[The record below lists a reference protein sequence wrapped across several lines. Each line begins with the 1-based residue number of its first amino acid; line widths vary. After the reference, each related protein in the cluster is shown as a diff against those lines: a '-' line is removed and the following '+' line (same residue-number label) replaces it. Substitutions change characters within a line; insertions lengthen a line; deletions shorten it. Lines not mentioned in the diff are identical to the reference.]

1 MPAITSLGVGSGLD
15 AEGIVSSLMAV
26 ERRPISLVQTQI
38 DGLNTKLS
46 SIGKLKSLVAAMR
59 DKAAALTSV
68 SAWGKMA
75 VSTTDATSVTASA
88 AANSPAGRYA
98 VTVQSLAAA
107 QTTTSGQFATSATTL
122 NEGSLT
128 IELGSYQGTGTP
140 ATGFTAKP
148 GATPMTINIG
158 AGETS
163 LSAIRDKINAAGA
176 GVTASIVNDA
186 NGARLSL
193 RSTATGEV
201 NGFRITAAET
211 ADDGAAATGLSALA
225 FDATTLT
232 SPMALNQR
240 SANAQ
245 ASINGISVSSTTN
258 TFADVADGL
267 SVTVSKVSA
276 TPVELVT
283 SQDTASIKTGI
294 DEFIKAYNE
303 LATYVRD
310 QTKVEAATGSSATTS
325 AGNTN
330 VVMKG
335 GPLQGDRAAV
345 DLQWQ
350 LRSVVNEGSSVST
363 QWSAL
368 SQIGIVMKQDG
379 TLETKSTE
387 LTAAL
392 AKPDE
397 LRKLLAT
404 DGSSSA
410 TSGFM
415 DRFRDVGD
423 RVLSFEGSLE
433 VRGQYLQKNISRLGL
448 KKSDME
454 ERLTGKEANLR
465 TRYQSLDTQM
475 SRLSALQQYVTQQL
489 SSLNISA

>member
-46 SIGKLKSLVAAMR
+46 SIGRLKSLVAAMR

-107 QTTTSGQFATSATTL
+107 QTITSGQFTNSSSTL

-128 IELGSYQGTGTP
+128 IELGSYQGSGTP
-140 ATGFTAKP
+140 ATGFTAKA
-148 GATPMTINIG
+148 GATPVTVNIG

-201 NGFRITAAET
+201 NGFRITANET
-211 ADDGAAATGLSALA
+211 TDDGAAGTGLSALA

-245 ASINGISVSSTTN
+245 ATINGIVVNSTTN
-258 TFADVADGL
+258 TFAEVADGL
-267 SVTVSKVSA
+267 TVTVSKVSA

-283 SQDTASIKTGI
+283 SQDTASIKTSI

-303 LATYVRD
+303 MATYLRD
-310 QTKVEAATGSSATTS
+310 QTKVEPATGSSTTS

-335 GPLQGDRAAV
+335 GPLQGDRSAV

-350 LRSVVNEGSSVST
+350 LRSVINEGSSTSS

-379 TLETKSTE
+379 TLETKSAE

-404 DGSSSA
+404 DGTSSA
-410 TSGFM
+410 NSGYM

-448 KKSDME
+448 KKTDME
-454 ERLTGKEANLR
+454 ERLTSKEENLR
-465 TRYQSLDTQM
+465 ARYQALDTQM
-475 SRLSALQQYVTQQL
+475 SRLSALQQYVSQQL
-489 SSLNISA
+489 GSLNTTA

>member
-15 AEGIVSSLMAV
+15 AESIVSSLMAV

-59 DKAAALTSV
+59 DKAAALTSTT
-68 SAWGKMA
+68 AWGKMA
-75 VSTTDATSVTASA
+75 VSTTDATAVTATA
-88 AANSPAGRYA
+88 AANSPAGRYS
-98 VTVQSLAAA
+98 VTVQAMAAA
-107 QTTTSGQFATSATTL
+107 QTITSGQFTNSSSTL

-128 IELGSYQGTGTP
+128 IELGSYQGSGTP

-148 GATPMTINIG
+148 GASAVTINIG

-201 NGFRITAAET
+201 NGFRITANET
-211 ADDGAAATGLSALA
+211 SDDGAAGTGLSALA

-245 ASINGISVSSTTN
+245 ATINGIVVNSTTN
-258 TFADVADGL
+258 TFAEVADGL

-283 SQDTASIKTGI
+283 SQDSGNIKTSI

-303 LATYVRD
+303 MATYLRD
-310 QTKVEAATGSSATTS
+310 QTKVEPTTGSSTTS

-335 GPLQGDRAAV
+335 GPLQGDRSAV

-350 LRSVVNEGSSVST
+350 LRNVINGTSTVSSE
-363 QWSAL
+363 WSAL

-404 DGSSSA
+404 DGSSA
-410 TSGFM
+410 ANSGFM

-454 ERLTGKEANLR
+454 ERLGGKEENLR
-465 TRYQSLDTQM
+465 ARYQALDTQM
-475 SRLSALQQYVTQQL
+475 SRLSALQQYVSQQL
-489 SSLNISA
+489 GSLNTSA

>member
-15 AEGIVSSLMAV
+15 AENIVASLMAV
-26 ERRPISLVQTQI
+26 ERRPISLVQTQM

-59 DKAAALTSV
+59 DKAAALTSTT
-68 SAWGKMA
+68 AWGKMA
-75 VSTTDATSVTASA
+75 VTTTDATSVTASA

-98 VTVQSLAAA
+98 VTVQALAAA
-107 QTTTSGQFATSATTL
+107 QTITSGQFTNSSSTL

-140 ATGFTAKP
+140 ATGFTPKP
-148 GATPMTINIG
+148 GASAVTINIG

-201 NGFRITAAET
+201 NGFRISANET
-211 ADDGAAATGLSALA
+211 SDDGAAGTGLSALA
-225 FDATTLT
+225 FDATAAS

-245 ASINGISVSSTTN
+245 ATINGIVVNSTTN
-258 TFADVADGL
+258 TFAEVADGL

-283 SQDTASIKTGI
+283 SQDTGNIKTSI

-303 LATYVRD
+303 LATYLRD
-310 QTKVEAATGSSATTS
+310 QTKVEPATGSSATS

-350 LRSVVNEGSSVST
+350 LRSVVNQTSTVSS

-379 TLETKSTE
+379 TLETKTTE

-404 DGSSSA
+404 DGSSA
-410 TSGFM
+410 ANSGFM

-454 ERLTGKEANLR
+454 ERLTGKEENLR
-465 TRYQSLDTQM
+465 ARYQSLDTQM
-475 SRLSALQQYVTQQL
+475 SRLSALQQYVSQQL
-489 SSLNISA
+489 GSLNTSA

>member
-38 DGLNTKLS
+38 DGLNTKMS

-59 DKAAALTSV
+59 DKAAALTSTT
-68 SAWGKMA
+68 AWGKMA
-75 VSTTDATSVTASA
+75 VSTSDATSVSASA
-88 AANSPAGRYA
+88 AANSPAGRYS

-107 QTTTSGQFATSATTL
+107 QTITSGQFANSSATL

-128 IELGSYQGTGTP
+128 IELGSYQGSGTP

-148 GATPMTINIG
+148 GATPVTINIG

-211 ADDGAAATGLSALA
+211 TDDGAPGTGLSALA
-225 FDATTLT
+225 FNATTLT

-245 ASINGISVSSTTN
+245 ATINGIVVNSTTN
-258 TFADVADGL
+258 TFAEVADGL
-267 SVTVSKVSA
+267 TVTVSKVNA

-283 SQDTASIKTGI
+283 SQDTASIKTSI

-303 LATYVRD
+303 MAVYLRD
-310 QTKVEAATGSSATTS
+310 QTKVEAATGSSTTS

-335 GPLQGDRAAV
+335 GPLQGDRSAV

-350 LRSVVNEGSSVST
+350 LRSVINESSST
-363 QWSAL
+363 SSQWSAL

-410 TSGFM
+410 NSGFM

-448 KKSDME
+448 KKTDME
-454 ERLTGKEANLR
+454 DRLTSKEENLR
-465 TRYQSLDTQM
+465 ARYQSLDTQM

-489 SSLNISA
+489 SSLNTSA